1 MLGRKQGS
9 YTVNEIEND
18 YIPLGMPNI
27 LFENRKN
34 IASSHISEV
43 TADNTTIH
51 PFMFP
56 LMRRLAQARPQWKF
70 VTYRRSLSDTSS
82 TKMFNVSM
90 FDVYEGSAKLGRIWK
105 TYENRGDVVCIDND
119 RMSNSRQRGSSTNTQ
134 DLKKAFKL
142 VTKNFHGP
150 TVAEVVADALDKT
163 RSVVG
168 GLAVKHRREFDYKYQ
183 HLSNFLEEYTMNN
196 WEHIKQL
203 AIDVGISPITLD
215 GMAEAYEAK
224 LATSEINNAVSNGSG
239 ATVML
244 RGDEYIVVIDGV
256 TSIFDTDHLPS
267 HIKRSLGILKMVEN
281 HTYIEGHGARVDKD
295 KFFVSST
302 AGAAS

>member
-1 MLGRKQGS
+1 M
-9 YTVNEIEND
+9 NEIEND

-34 IASSHISEV
+34 VTNNTEV
-43 TADNTTIH
+43 TTANTTIH
-51 PFMFP
+51 PFMLP

-70 VTYRRSLSDTSS
+70 VTSRRSLAHVSDT
-82 TKMFNVSM
+82 TTFNVTS

-105 TYENRGDVVCIDND
+105 TYENRGDVISINNE
-119 RMSNSRQRGSSTNTQ
+119 RMEGNRQRGSSTNTQ

-142 VTKNFHGP
+142 ITKNFHGP
-150 TVAEVVADALDKT
+150 TVAEVVAETLGKANA
-163 RSVVG
+163 VVSM
-168 GLAVKHRREFDYKYQ
+168 LSTKHRREFDYKYQ
-183 HLSNFLEEYTMNN
+183 HLSNFLEDYTMNN

-203 AIDVGISPITLD
+203 AIDAGVSPMTLD
-215 GMAEAYEAK
+215 VMAEAYEAK
-224 LATSEINNAVSNGSG
+224 LATHEIANAVTNGSG

-244 RGDEYIVVIDGV
+244 RGDEYIVVINGV

-295 KFFVSST
+295 KFFISSKEGT
-302 AGAAS
+302 AA

>member
-27 LFENRKN
+27 LFEQRKGGSTN
-34 IASSHISEV
+34 SAEPV
-43 TADNTTIH
+43 TAANTTIH

-70 VTYRRSLSDTSS
+70 VTYRRSISDTSR
-82 TKMFNVSM
+82 TIKFNVSM

-105 TYENRGDVVCIDND
+105 TYESRGDVVCIDND
-119 RMSNSRQRGSSTNTQ
+119 RMSSSRQRGSSTNTQ

-142 VTKNFHGP
+142 ITKNFHGP
-150 TVAEVVADALDKT
+150 TIAEAVAETLEKT
-163 RSVVG
+163 SSCIGV
-168 GLAVKHRREFDYKYQ
+168 LAGRHTREFENKYRN
-183 HLSNFLEEYTMNN
+183 LSNFLEAYTMNN

-203 AIDVGISPITLD
+203 AIDAGISPMTLD
-215 GMAEAYEAK
+215 GMAEAHQAK
-224 LATSEINNAVSNGSG
+224 LATQDIAVSLGTGAG

-244 RGDEYIVVIDGV
+244 RGDEYVVVINGV
-256 TSIFDTDHLPS
+256 TSIFDTDHLPP

-295 KFFVSST
+295 KFFVSSK
-302 AGAAS
+302 AGVTS

>member
-1 MLGRKQGS
+1 M
-9 YTVNEIEND
+9 NEIEND
-18 YIPLGMPNI
+18 YTPLGMPNI
-27 LFENRKN
+27 LFEQRKGTLIN
-34 IASSHISEV
+34 NGNGEV
-43 TADNTTIH
+43 TAANTTIH
-51 PFMFP
+51 PFMLP

-70 VTYRRSLSDTSS
+70 VTSRRYMAGEA
-82 TKMFNVSM
+82 MFNVHT

-105 TYENRGDVVCIDND
+105 SYESRGDVICIDND
-119 RMSNSRQRGSSTNTQ
+119 RMSNNRQRGSSTNTQ
-134 DLKKAFKL
+134 DLNKAFKL

-150 TVAEVVADALDKT
+150 TIDELVQGTLEKT
-163 RSVVG
+163 STVVG
-168 GLAVKHRREFDYKYQ
+168 MLAGRHIRDFDNKYRGIA
-183 HLSNFLEEYTMNN
+183 NFLEKYTMGN

-203 AIDVGISPITLD
+203 AIDAGVSPTALD
-215 GMAEAYEAK
+215 GMAESYQAK
-224 LATSEINNAVSNGSG
+224 LATDEIAVSLGTGKG

-244 RGDEYIVVIDGV
+244 RGDEYVVVTNGV

-295 KFFVSST
+295 KFFISAK